1 MNNVLNTRK
10 CPFCGSLNLLEYLYG
25 FPAYDYDKEKYI
37 FGGCEITDYQPIYMC
52 SDYNKDIFLENVIN
66 IQIIDDTIKDLE
78 NNSNACKLVY
88 IESSLSEQ
96 LLKLIKYFYDENL
109 VDEDYISNY
118 EFIKNKKIEELI
130 LQECLTYFTYIIR
143 SYRFSSGYIYKV
155 VSEGILLKLLEVKK
169 YLKIINYC

>member
-37 FGGCEITDYQPIYMC
+37 LGGCKITDYQPIYMC
-52 SDYNKDIFLENVIN
+52 SDCNKDIFLENVIN

-96 LLKLIKYFYDENL
+96 LLKLIKYFYDEDL

-118 EFIKNKKIEELI
+118 EFIKNKKIEELT

-143 SYRFSSGYIYKV
+143 SDRFSSGYIYKV
-155 VSEGILLKLLEVKK
+155 VSEGILLKLLER
-169 YLKIINYC
+169 LRSILR